1 MNMKYI
7 SIPKPG
13 IVEINE
19 REKPVALPGAALL
32 KLHYGGI
39 CGSDLGTYRGSFLYT
54 KYPRVPGHEFSAE
67 IVDIGV
73 NERGLKKGM
82 IVTANPYF
90 NCGQC
95 YSCTRGYVNCCMSN
109 QTLGAQ
115 RDGVF
120 MQYITLPV
128 ERVYEGG
135 GLSPKVLALLEPFS
149 ISYHGV
155 KRGKVK
161 PGDNVLVVGSGTI
174 GCLAATAAKL
184 AGARVYVTD
193 ISEGKLEYAKK
204 LGADGVFVNSNEE
217 EFNENVRE
225 ITNGAGFDVCIEAVG
240 LPVTFKNCIDAAA
253 YRGRVVIVG
262 IGKQSLDFFYSIIQT
277 KELDIFGSRNAL
289 KEDFTEL
296 IDIVKAGKVDLNLF
310 ISDIYDYTDAQTAF
324 KDLNNRGADKLKVL
338 LKFC

>member
-13 IVEINE
+13 IVEIKE
-19 REKPVALPGAALL
+19 TEMPALQPGNALL
-32 KLHYGGI
+32 RLQYGGI

-54 KYPRVPGHEFSAE
+54 KYPRIPGHEFSAE
-67 IVDIGV
+67 IVEVGAND
-73 NERGLKKGM
+73 RGLKKGM

-90 NCGQC
+90 NCGEC
-95 YSCTRGYVNCCMSN
+95 YSCTRGHVNCCVSN

-115 RDGVF
+115 RDGAF
-120 MQYITLPV
+120 MQYISMPV
-128 ERVYEGG
+128 ERIYDGK
-135 GLSPKVLALLEPFS
+135 GLSPKVLALIEPFC
-149 ISYHGV
+149 ISYHAV

-184 AGARVYVTD
+184 AGARVYVSD

-204 LGADGVFVNSNEE
+204 LGVDGVFVNSSEE
-217 EFNENVRE
+217 AFKEKVQQ
-225 ITNGAGFDVCIEAVG
+225 ITDGKSFDVCIEAVG

-253 YRGRVVIVG
+253 YRARVVIVG

-289 KEDFTEL
+289 KEDFIEL
-296 IDIVKAGKVDLNLF
+296 IDIVKAGKVDLELF
-310 ISDIYDYTDAQTAF
+310 ISDVYEYTEAQSAF
-324 KDLNNRGADKLKVL
+324 EDLSTRGADKLKVL